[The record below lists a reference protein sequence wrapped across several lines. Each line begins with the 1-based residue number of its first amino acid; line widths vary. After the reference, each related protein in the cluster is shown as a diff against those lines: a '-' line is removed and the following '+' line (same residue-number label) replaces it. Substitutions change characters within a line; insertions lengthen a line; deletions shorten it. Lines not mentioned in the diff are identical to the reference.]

1 MKLVDAWILSEELLE
16 RYGKKPQN
24 KRNVNPHRKIFTDE
38 DKREIENSLKNYR
51 QTELQAVPLRKR
63 KAGDEKEN
71 DFLEPAYGFS
81 KLSGL
86 SPQDFFKVN
95 KKKLLKKIKPRSI
108 KCSNHD
114 ITVQLYKVIV
124 RHVQE
129 HNNTTERARL
139 RLVKFLI
146 NTLMYPQEI
155 WEQTGS
161 ERYVFIKKFTTIENR
176 QTTTFTMI
184 AAVGSD
190 YQLITYYRVFDD
202 NEANM
207 KRTGKC
213 LYPKESI

>member
-1 MKLVDAWILSEELLE
+1 MKLIEAWILSEELLE

-24 KRNVNPHRKIFTDE
+24 KRNVNPHRKILTDK
-38 DKREIENSLKNYR
+38 DKTEIENSLKNYR
-51 QTELQAVPLRKR
+51 RTELQAVPLRKR
-63 KAGDEKEN
+63 RSGDKKEN

-81 KLSGL
+81 ELSGL
-86 SPQDFFKVN
+86 SPQEFFKVN

-108 KCSNHD
+108 KSPNHD

-124 RHVQE
+124 RHVHK
-129 HNNTTERARL
+129 HNDKNERERL
-139 RLVKFLI
+139 RLVKFLR
-146 NTLMYPQEI
+146 NTLMFPQEI

-161 ERYVFIKKFTTIENR
+161 ERYVFIKKFTTIENG

-190 YQLITYYRVFDD
+190 YQLITYYPVFDD